1 MAGAGHA
8 TPDELT
14 FSASSEDIIAADR
27 AVPPA
32 SCNEGPRSRFPS
44 SIFFNAALRN
54 LDLWV
59 REGVAPPRA
68 DPIVVRDGAPVLDE
82 FGNVQGGLRSPF
94 LDAPTSTWYGTAT
107 GASFCF
113 IAGYERPLSQDVIDS
128 LYRNH
133 GAYVKAVKESVR
145 TLERQAFLTGYD
157 TRNLLK
163 DAAQSDVP

>member
-1 MAGAGHA
+1 M
-8 TPDELT
+8 
-14 FSASSEDIIAADR
+14 
-27 AVPPA
+27 
-32 SCNEGPRSRFPS
+32 
-44 SIFFNAALRN
+44 
-54 LDLWV
+54 